1 MSMKPTEPERKRSG
15 QALVMVAFSLT
26 LVMAIMSFGIDLGWG
41 YYRREVAQA
50 AADSASAAA
59 VRAVTVTSPTCG
71 TGTAWCGSPAGTVTN
86 CPATAPTSATN
97 SYNNACMLAAA
108 NGYTTTG
115 SKTVSVQANTTSPP
129 PNVPGVTVS
138 YWVTVRI
145 SETPTTFF
153 GVPIGVGGGL
163 NPLSLNVVSTAAA
176 VSSGVSSSAPCM
188 YILGTSGNTFTLGN
202 GATAT
207 ASGCGVSINST
218 SNGPSTYA
226 AAITGGARLNS
237 PTMQITGG
245 DTVNNGGCLA
255 TSSGASCGSLT
266 PQTGAAAVADPFA
279 TVAQP
284 GNPGG
289 CQSGNFTSWQASAYT
304 PAAGCYNEFSLG
316 NGMNAVMGPGVYY
329 INGGSFNIQGGS
341 TLTATG
347 GVTIFLTGGAYVN
360 IANGSTVN
368 LSAQTSGT
376 YQGIL
381 FFQDRTVSNPTAST
395 FAGGSSTTLTGSI
408 YMPKSLVNF
417 NNGSTESSTM
427 ALVVNSVNFEGGA
440 TTFLQATSQSQT
452 GLPVPGN
459 VNTIIQ

>member
-153 GVPIGVGGGL
+153 GVPIGVG
-163 NPLSLNVVSTAAA
+163 
-176 VSSGVSSSAPCM
+176 
-188 YILGTSGNTFTLGN
+188 
-202 GATAT
+202 
-207 ASGCGVSINST
+207 
-218 SNGPSTYA
+218 
-226 AAITGGARLNS
+226 
-237 PTMQITGG
+237 
-245 DTVNNGGCLA
+245 
-255 TSSGASCGSLT
+255 
-266 PQTGAAAVADPFA
+266 
-279 TVAQP
+279 
-284 GNPGG
+284 
-289 CQSGNFTSWQASAYT
+289 
-304 PAAGCYNEFSLG
+304 
-316 NGMNAVMGPGVYY
+316 
-329 INGGSFNIQGGS
+329 
-341 TLTATG
+341 
-347 GVTIFLTGGAYVN
+347 
-360 IANGSTVN
+360 
-368 LSAQTSGT
+368 
-376 YQGIL
+376 
-381 FFQDRTVSNPTAST
+381 
-395 FAGGSSTTLTGSI
+395 
-408 YMPKSLVNF
+408 
-417 NNGSTESSTM
+417 
-427 ALVVNSVNFEGGA
+427 EG
-440 TTFLQATSQSQT
+440 
-452 GLPVPGN
+452 
-459 VNTIIQ
+459 